1 MGYRNSHRI
10 AQASLELMQPVSL
23 WQAAVDELQGS
34 ALLLCT
40 KSRALHALI
49 GLTSRRIILQSGTWT
64 AVLDLAGEAYQAFF
78 DSQAA
83 ALEALNAAG
92 VGSKPMPLQQ
102 AAHVS
107 TAPFHAFSQPFQDCL
122 DAALLC
128 LHFMPC
134 RPATWCDAGRLV
146 FRKSGRLTSAVQC
159 AGRCCSCRGCPLC
172 WPPPGPRAEYW
183 AAQWAAERGSAG
195 CSAHGSAAP
204 AACHK

>member
-1 MGYRNSHRI
+1 M
-10 AQASLELMQPVSL
+10 SL

-34 ALLLCT
+34 TLLLCM

-49 GLTSRRIILQSGTWT
+49 SLTSRRIILQSGTWT

-107 TAPFHAFSQPFQDCL
+107 TVPFHAFSQPFQDRL
-122 DAALLC
+122 DAALFVPA
-128 LHFMPC
+128 LH
-134 RPATWCDAGRLV
+134 
-146 FRKSGRLTSAVQC
+146 AVQT
-159 AGRCCSCRGCPLC
+159 GNLV
-172 WPPPGPRAEYW
+172 
-183 AAQWAAERGSAG
+183 
-195 CSAHGSAAP
+195 
-204 AACHK
+204 